1 MHSLG
6 GIRILAPSVKPK
18 YRKERE
24 LIQNINGFLGNVA
37 RTNLGKAA
45 RRSAGTILN
54 AHLDA
59 FRTTR
64 QEAGK
69 VMEIAIKESQK
80 LRERARNQAD
90 GVVENL
96 AGAADD
102 QLSAIEQ
109 SVSRVIRRIGLPTAK
124 DVSTL
129 TRRVE
134 VLATK
139 VEARARKVKK
149 AARRLAARRAA

>member
-1 MHSLG
+1 M
-6 GIRILAPSVKPK
+6 
-18 YRKERE
+18 
-24 LIQNINGFLGNVA
+24 IQNINEFLGSVA
-37 RTNLGKAA
+37 QTSFGKAA
-45 RRSAGTILN
+45 RKSAATILD
-54 AHLDA
+54 AHMGA

-69 VMEIAIKESQK
+69 VMGIAIKESQK
-80 LRERARNQAD
+80 FRERARNKAD

-102 QLSAIEQ
+102 QLSALEQ
-109 SVSRVIRRIGLPTAK
+109 GVSRVIHRMGLPTAK
-124 DVSTL
+124 DVNSL

-149 AARRLAARRAA
+149 AARRSSARRAA

>member
-1 MHSLG
+1 M
-6 GIRILAPSVKPK
+6 
-18 YRKERE
+18 
-24 LIQNINGFLGNVA
+24 IQNINGFLGSVA
-37 RTNLGKAA
+37 QTNLGKAA

-69 VMEIAIKESQK
+69 VMGIAIKESQK
-80 LRERARNQAD
+80 IRERARSKAD

-109 SVSRVIRRIGLPTAK
+109 GVSRVIRRIGLPTAK
-124 DVSTL
+124 DVSAL
-129 TRRVE
+129 SRRIEALATQVE
-134 VLATK
+134 V
-139 VEARARKVKK
+139 RARKVKK
-149 AARRLAARRAA
+149 AARRSAARRAA

>member
-1 MHSLG
+1 M
-6 GIRILAPSVKPK
+6 
-18 YRKERE
+18 
-24 LIQNINGFLGNVA
+24 IQNINGFLGSVA
-37 RTNLGKAA
+37 QTNLGKAA

-64 QEAGK
+64 HEAGK
-69 VMEIAIKESQK
+69 VMGIAIKESQK
-80 LRERARNQAD
+80 IRERARSKAD

-109 SVSRVIRRIGLPTAK
+109 GVSRVIRRIGLPTAK
-124 DVSTL
+124 DVSAL
-129 TRRVE
+129 SRRIEALATQVE
-134 VLATK
+134 V
-139 VEARARKVKK
+139 RARKVKK
-149 AARRLAARRAA
+149 AARRSSARRAA

>member
-1 MHSLG
+1 M
-6 GIRILAPSVKPK
+6 
-18 YRKERE
+18 
-24 LIQNINGFLGNVA
+24 IQNLNGFLGSVA
-37 RTNLGKAA
+37 QTHLGKAA

-69 VMEIAIKESQK
+69 VMGIAIKESQK
-80 LRERARNQAD
+80 IRERARSRAD

-102 QLSAIEQ
+102 QLSALEQ
-109 SVSRVIRRIGLPTAK
+109 GVSRVIRRIGLPTAK
-124 DVSTL
+124 DVSAL
-129 TRRVE
+129 SRRIEALATQVE
-134 VLATK
+134 V
-139 VEARARKVKK
+139 RARKVKK
-149 AARRLAARRAA
+149 AARRSSARRAA

>member
-1 MHSLG
+1 M
-6 GIRILAPSVKPK
+6 
-18 YRKERE
+18 
-24 LIQNINGFLGNVA
+24 IQNLNGFLGSVA
-37 RTNLGKAA
+37 QTHLGKAA

-69 VMEIAIKESQK
+69 VMGIAIKESQK
-80 LRERARNQAD
+80 IRERARSKAD

-109 SVSRVIRRIGLPTAK
+109 GVSRVIRRIGLPTAK
-124 DVSTL
+124 DVSAL
-129 TRRVE
+129 SRRIEALATQVE
-134 VLATK
+134 V
-139 VEARARKVKK
+139 RARKVKK
-149 AARRLAARRAA
+149 AARRSSARRAA

>member
-1 MHSLG
+1 M
-6 GIRILAPSVKPK
+6 
-18 YRKERE
+18 
-24 LIQNINGFLGNVA
+24 IQNINGFLGNVA
-37 RTNLGKAA
+37 QTSLGKAA

-69 VMEIAIKESQK
+69 VMGIAIKESQK
-80 LRERARNQAD
+80 FRERARSKAD

-102 QLSAIEQ
+102 QLSALEQ
-109 SVSRVIRRIGLPTAK
+109 GVSRVIRRIGLPTAK
-124 DVSTL
+124 DVSML
-129 TRRVE
+129 SRRIEALATQVE
-134 VLATK
+134 V
-139 VEARARKVKK
+139 RARKVKK
-149 AARRLAARRAA
+149 AARRSNAKRAA